1 MDLKEQ
7 VYSVLVVSASEKFN
21 QSLAGLLPQ
30 SRFSPVRTVSGVGAA
45 RRELLERPY
54 DLVLINTPLPDQSGV
69 RLAIDLCGDSGTGV
83 LLFVKSE
90 YYAEVAD
97 RVEDY
102 GVLTLQKPTSS
113 GLVAQSLHLL
123 CGTRERLRRMEQKT
137 ASIAEKMEEI
147 RLVNRAKWLLISEL
161 KMTESD
167 AHRYIEKQAM
177 DRCVTRRAVAESIIQ
192 TYQ

>member
-90 YYAEVAD
+90 HYAEVAD

-102 GVLTLQKPTSS
+102 GVLTLQKPTSI

-147 RLVNRAKWLLISEL
+147 RLVNRTKWLLISEL